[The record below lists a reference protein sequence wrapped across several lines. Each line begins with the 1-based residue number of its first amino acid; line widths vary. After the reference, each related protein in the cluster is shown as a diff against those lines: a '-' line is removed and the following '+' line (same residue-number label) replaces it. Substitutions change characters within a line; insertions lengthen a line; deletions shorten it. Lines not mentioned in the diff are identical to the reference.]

1 MIESVHSARWIN
13 QIGENEL
20 FEIFIFP
27 SKPTF
32 KPHLDLLKFKVNR
45 AV

>member
-20 FEIFIFP
+20 LQSVINFY
-27 SKPTF
+27 
-32 KPHLDLLKFKVNR
+32 KVNK
-45 AV
+45 